1 MEKVTFTTEVKEEIC
16 SLDFGAREL
25 LSLMSGFCK
34 VNGVLGL
41 SNGQMSLI
49 LKTENSK
56 IAKLVYSSLKKLFNV
71 TPSYTYSKNMN
82 FDKSSVFHII
92 VNDKTMEILEKMEL
106 MEDGMPSNPR
116 TLVLEDGLRYFLT
129 GAFLASG
136 SVNSPS
142 SKNYHLQ
149 MVVFTEEDGKYFL
162 KLLNRFRNDK
172 AMNFKTIQRRN
183 RVVLYLKKADQIATF
198 LSIVFS
204 YNCLFEFENIRIEKD
219 FLNSENRIQV
229 CYNANYKKS
238 LLKGEIQCEEINK
251 LKSTGVFDLL
261 LEKEKIVGEIRLL
274 NPDASLSQISDIL
287 LNEYHITLSKSG
299 VNHIFSKIHS
309 KYEDLINER

>member
-1 MEKVTFTTEVKEEIC
+1 MEKITFTTEVKEEIC
-16 SLDFGAREL
+16 SIEFESHQL
-25 LSLMSGFCK
+25 LSLLSGFCK

-41 SNGQMSLI
+41 SNGRVSLL

-56 IAKLVYSSLKKLFNV
+56 IAKLLYTSFKKLFDV
-71 TPSYTYSKNMN
+71 SPTYTYSKNMN
-82 FDKSSVFHII
+82 FDKSSVFHITI
-92 VNDKTMEILEKMEL
+92 NEKTMEILERLEL
-106 MEDGMPSNPR
+106 MSEGMPSNPHN
-116 TLVLEDGLRYFLT
+116 LVLEDGLRYFLT

-172 AMNFKTIQRRN
+172 SMNFKTIQRRN

-198 LSIVFS
+198 LSIIFS
-204 YNCLFEFENIRIEKD
+204 YNCLFEFENKRIEKD

-238 LLKGEIQCEEINK
+238 LAKGEKQCEEIRY
-251 LKSTGVFDLL
+251 LKDAGVFELL
-261 LEKEKIVGEIRLL
+261 LEKEQIVGEIRLL
-274 NPDASLSQISDIL
+274 NPDASLTQISDIL
-287 LNEYHITLSKSG
+287 LNDYQIKLSKSG
-299 VNHIFSKIHS
+299 VNHIFGKIHS
-309 KYEDLINER
+309 KYEELVYER